1 MARQRVK
8 RTGWFTPCSPKHKSC
23 SPFHADMVREYRVE
37 RERQERQRE
46 YMTGDYPGDI
56 IQWEAKGG
64 KLIDFAEWMKGH
76 KGRSDTT

>member
-1 MARQRVK
+1 
-8 RTGWFTPCSPKHKSC
+8 
-23 SPFHADMVREYRVE
+23 MVREYRVE